1 MVYPDLPKN
10 MSKMAKLTMKI
21 EDSVQED
28 STVRAM
34 ICSEEGWKSETFERS
49 LTTLGSFKMDLK
61 PEAKR

>member
-1 MVYPDLPKN
+1 MVYPDLPKDMN
-10 MSKMAKLTMKI
+10 KMANLTMKI
-21 EDSVQED
+21 EDSGQED

-34 ICSEEGWKSETFERS
+34 VCSEEGWKSETFERS